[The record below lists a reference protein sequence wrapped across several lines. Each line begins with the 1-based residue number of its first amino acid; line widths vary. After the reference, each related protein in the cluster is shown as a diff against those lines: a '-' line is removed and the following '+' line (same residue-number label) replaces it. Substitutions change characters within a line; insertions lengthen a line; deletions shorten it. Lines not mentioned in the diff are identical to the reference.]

1 MDQRFSATTMDLS
14 GGGRWSGIVPRAV
27 SLYMPHWSVDLLL
40 RRNRDPLRSADRLES
55 AVRRRGDASSVVGSR
70 AQNPLS
76 PAGRRRNVPPILL
89 YTTTAGRQ
97 IVVRRCEQA
106 AAAGV
111 CETMTLAHARALL
124 PHNNVL
130 VKPHQPHREL
140 MALKALARWALRFSP
155 IVAVD
160 PPDGVLIDIAGCERL
175 FHGERQLLTAITTA
189 VARLGFQ
196 NRLASASTFACAWAI
211 ARFGSPDQFIVPHAN
226 ERKALEPLPIAALRV
241 DQATIEGLR
250 EVGIDRIGH
259 LLKLPRS
266 SLGARFG
273 APLLGRLD
281 QAMGKAA
288 ETIDPVRPVEPPMVE
303 RIFAG
308 PTTQLEAIQ
317 LAVRELLEELSEHL
331 QQRECGVRQLELR
344 FDRIDAPPIRETITL
359 SRPSRD
365 AKHLWSLLGP
375 KVESINLGYGVE
387 RVALTAQRW
396 VRLSHVQMK
405 QWGSDAEAAGN
416 VERDVGALVD
426 ALANRLGSDRI
437 MRAEPIETHVPE
449 RAFRYCAVM
458 EEQRH
463 EATPQ
468 CLAASQRRARG
479 ERDEG
484 IIDADR
490 PAVLLQRPEPITVM
504 ALTPDGPPA
513 RLRWRGMEQRIT
525 ASAGPER
532 IAPEW
537 WHLAPG
543 EYTGGKNNEVGARDY
558 FKVQDERGCWLWVY
572 RVIETGR
579 WFIHGLWA

>member
-1 MDQRFSATTMDLS
+1 MGCHASSAPPRSVQDHGRQQFAYFALS
-14 GGGRWSGIVPRAV
+14 GRSMAPARTTSV
-27 SLYMPHWSVDLLL
+27 S
-40 RRNRDPLRSADRLES
+40 
-55 AVRRRGDASSVVGSR
+55 
-70 AQNPLS
+70 
-76 PAGRRRNVPPILL
+76 RNVPPILL

-97 IVVRRCEQA
+97 IVIRRCEQA

-111 CETMTLAHARALL
+111 RETMTLAHARALL

-189 VARLGFQ
+189 VAHLGFQ

-211 ARFGSPDQFIVPHAN
+211 ARFGSPDQFIVPNAR

-241 DQATIEGLR
+241 DQATIEALR

-273 APLLGRLD
+273 AKLLGRLD
-281 QAMGKAA
+281 QAMGKAV

-308 PTTQLEAIQ
+308 PTTQIEAIQ
-317 LAVRELLEELSEHL
+317 LTVRELLEELSEHL
-331 QQRECGVRQLELR
+331 QQRECGVRLLELR
-344 FDRIDAPPIRETITL
+344 FDRIDAEPIRETITL

-375 KVESINLGYGVE
+375 RVESINLGYGVE

-396 VRLSHVQMK
+396 ARLSHVQMK
-405 QWGSDAEAAGN
+405 QWGRDAEAAGN

-479 ERDEG
+479 ERHEG

-490 PAVLLQRPEPITVM
+490 PPVLLDRPEPITVM

-532 IAPEW
+532 IACEW
-537 WHLAPG
+537 WHEGTPPEQAR
-543 EYTGGKNNEVGARDY
+543 KHEVGSRDY

-572 RVIETGR
+572 RVVETGR
-579 WFIHGLWA
+579 WFVHGLWA

>member
-1 MDQRFSATTMDLS
+1 
-14 GGGRWSGIVPRAV
+14 
-27 SLYMPHWSVDLLL
+27 
-40 RRNRDPLRSADRLES
+40 
-55 AVRRRGDASSVVGSR
+55 
-70 AQNPLS
+70 
-76 PAGRRRNVPPILL
+76 
-89 YTTTAGRQ
+89 
-97 IVVRRCEQA
+97 
-106 AAAGV
+106 
-111 CETMTLAHARALL
+111 MTLAHARALL

-189 VARLGFQ
+189 VAHLGFQ

-211 ARFGSPDQFIVPHAN
+211 ARFGSPDQFIVPNAR

-241 DQATIEGLR
+241 DQATIEALR

-331 QQRECGVRQLELR
+331 QQRECGVRLLELR
-344 FDRIDAPPIRETITL
+344 FDRIDAEPIRETITL

-375 KVESINLGYGVE
+375 RVESINLGYGVE
-387 RVALTAQRW
+387 RVVLTAQRW
-396 VRLSHVQMK
+396 ARLSHVQMK
-405 QWGSDAEAAGN
+405 QWGCDAEAAGN

-463 EATPQ
+463 EGTPQ

-479 ERDEG
+479 ERHEG

-490 PAVLLQRPEPITVM
+490 PPVLLERPEPITVM

-532 IAPEW
+532 IACEW
-537 WHLAPG
+537 WREGTPPEQARRHEG
-543 EYTGGKNNEVGARDY
+543 TKWGARDY

-572 RVIETGR
+572 RVVETGR
-579 WFIHGLWA
+579 WFVHGLWA

>member
-1 MDQRFSATTMDLS
+1 M
-14 GGGRWSGIVPRAV
+14 GC
-27 SLYMPHWSVDLLL
+27 H
-40 RRNRDPLRSADRLES
+40 
-55 AVRRRGDASSVVGSR
+55 ASSVPPRSVQDHGR
-70 AQNPLS
+70 QQFACFALS
-76 PAGRRRNVPPILL
+76 GRSMAPARTTSVSCDVPPILL
-89 YTTTAGRQ
+89 YTTISGRQ
-97 IVVRRCEQA
+97 IVIRRCEQA

-111 CETMTLAHARALL
+111 RETMTLANARALL
-124 PHNNVL
+124 PCGNVL

-140 MALKALARWALRFSP
+140 TALKALARWALRFSP

-189 VARLGFQ
+189 VAHLGFQ

-211 ARFGSPDQFIVPHAN
+211 VRFGSPDQFIVPNAR

-241 DQATIEGLR
+241 DQATIEALR

-273 APLLGRLD
+273 AQLLGRLD

-317 LAVRELLEELSEHL
+317 LTVRALLAELSEHL
-331 QQRECGVRQLELR
+331 QQRECGVRLLELR

-375 KVESINLGYGVE
+375 RVESINLGYGVE

-396 VRLSHVQMK
+396 ARLSHVQMK
-405 QWGSDAEAAGN
+405 QWGRDAEMAGN
-416 VERDVGALVD
+416 VDRDVGALVD
-426 ALANRLGSDRI
+426 ALVNRLGSDRI
-437 MRAEPIETHVPE
+437 MRVEPIETHVPE

-479 ERDEG
+479 ERYEG

-490 PAVLLQRPEPITVM
+490 PPVLLERPEPITVM

-532 IAPEW
+532 IAHEW

-543 EYTGGKNNEVGARDY
+543 EYTGGKSNEVGSRDY

-572 RVIETGR
+572 RVVETGR
-579 WFIHGLWA
+579 WFVHGLWA

>member
-1 MDQRFSATTMDLS
+1 M
-14 GGGRWSGIVPRAV
+14 
-27 SLYMPHWSVDLLL
+27 
-40 RRNRDPLRSADRLES
+40 
-55 AVRRRGDASSVVGSR
+55 RRRGDASSVVGSR

-76 PAGRRRNVPPILL
+76 PAGRRPNVPPILL
-89 YTTTAGRQ
+89 YATTAGRQ

-111 CETMTLAHARALL
+111 RETMTLAHARALL
-124 PHNNVL
+124 PRGNVL

-189 VARLGFQ
+189 VAHLGFQ

-211 ARFGSPDQFIVPHAN
+211 ARFGSPDQFIVPNAR
-226 ERKALEPLPIAALRV
+226 ERKVLEPLPIAALRV
-241 DQATIEGLR
+241 DQATIEALR

-259 LLKLPRS
+259 LLNVPRS

-317 LAVRELLEELSEHL
+317 LTVRELLEELSEHL
-331 QQRECGVRQLELR
+331 QQRECGVRLLELR
-344 FDRIDAPPIRETITL
+344 FDRIDAQPIRETITL

-375 KVESINLGYGVE
+375 RVESINLGYGVE

-396 VRLSHVQMK
+396 ARLSHVQMK

-416 VERDVGALVD
+416 VDRDVGALVD

-463 EATPQ
+463 GATPQ

-490 PAVLLQRPEPITVM
+490 PPVLLERPEPITVM

-532 IAPEW
+532 IAHEW

-543 EYTGGKNNEVGARDY
+543 EYTGGKSNEVGNRDY

-572 RVIETGR
+572 RVVETGR
-579 WFIHGLWA
+579 WFVHGLWA